1 MPVQSGCRGSVLDSL
16 GMNQSGTNNASAIT
30 SANASATTAS
40 SSSSGPTSANPV
52 GTLRTNEYRQ
62 FGLNIREHTLTVP
75 WVHPRFRDLPGN
87 NHLPDPNATL
97 DLYARELIADGCENK
112 PVLVYLQG
120 GPGCASPRPVTVG
133 GWISEALKHY
143 RVLLLDQRGT
153 GRSTPLDS
161 TNAAESAPY
170 LHLLRQEHIIED
182 AELLRQA
189 LGEQRWNL
197 FGQSFGGFCI
207 TTYLSLHPDS
217 VERAY
222 LTGGLPTIT
231 DTACDLYRTTYA
243 KLRFRHE
250 QFYNQIPFAQDRIRE
265 ICHHLETS
273 EEILPTGERLS
284 ARRFRTMG
292 IALGRGTGFATLGYL
307 LEDPFCTVKGEKRL
321 RDDALHTISAAVH
334 AGARPLY
341 WVIHE
346 SIYGGVG
353 GQHVTDWAAH
363 RVREEIPGF
372 EENLDPRS
380 AEPFYLTGEHVYPWQ
395 FEEDPV
401 LRPWREAAHNLA
413 QYHWQE
419 SPYDAS
425 GLRAGE
431 VKAAACVFVDDIFV
445 PFEQSMATAA
455 TYRDLRPH
463 ITNAF
468 QHDGIGHDG
477 AGLFARMHTL
487 LNDH

>member
-1 MPVQSGCRGSVLDSL
+1 MS
-16 GMNQSGTNNASAIT
+16 NQASDRPSNHT
-30 SANASATTAS
+30 SNQHIGALHTH
-40 SSSSGPTSANPV
+40 
-52 GTLRTNEYRQ
+52 EYRQ
-62 FGLNIREHTLTVP
+62 LGLTIREHTMTAP

-87 NHLPDPNATL
+87 ELLPDPDATL
-97 DLYARELIADGCENK
+97 EVYARELIADGGEHK

-120 GPGCASPRPVTVG
+120 GPGCQSPRPVSVS
-133 GWISEALKHY
+133 GWVAEALKHY

-161 TNAAESAPY
+161 TNASESGPF
-170 LHLLRQEHIIED
+170 LHLLRQEHIVED
-182 AELLRQA
+182 AELLREA
-189 LGEQRWNL
+189 LGEERWNL
-197 FGQSFGGFCI
+197 FGQSFGGFCT
-207 TTYLSLHPDS
+207 TTYLSMHPDS
-217 VERAY
+217 VDRAY

-231 DTACDLYRTTYA
+231 DSADDLYRTTYA

-250 QFYNQIPFAQDRIRE
+250 QFYNQIPFAESRIRE
-265 ICHHLETS
+265 ICHHLDQS
-273 EEILPTGERLS
+273 EELLPTGERLS
-284 ARRFRTMG
+284 SRRFRTMG
-292 IALGRGTGFATLGYL
+292 IALGRGTGYATLGYL
-307 LEDPFCTVKGEKRL
+307 LEDPFHTIKGEKKL
-321 RDDALHTISAAVH
+321 RDDALHTIGLAVS

-341 WVIHE
+341 WAIHE

-353 GQHVTDWAAH
+353 GQNVTDWSAH

-372 EENLDPRS
+372 EEHLDPQS

-395 FEEDPV
+395 FEEDPA
-401 LRPWREAAHNLA
+401 LRPWRDAANALA
-413 QYHWQE
+413 QYEWPT
-419 SPYDAS
+419 SPYDADN
-425 GLRAGE
+425 LRNTEA
-431 VKAAACVFVDDIFV
+431 VAAACVFVDDIFV
-445 PFEQSMATAA
+445 PFEQSMSTAA